1 MGFVFGFGVSFGVP
15 GVALVSAFS
24 ILVQVPCN
32 KEEST
37 SSGLIVAG
45 REAAENPTQGRVLA
59 VGPGAFDRHNQR
71 VPMEVET
78 KRICSEISASR
89 ERKRTRAGSEKRIVD
104 NGEHFLLIHMRDV
117 LAKW

>member
-89 ERKRTRAGSEKRIVD
+89 ERKRTRWPSGRTPANDPRAALVTDEPRGR
-104 NGEHFLLIHMRDV
+104 
-117 LAKW
+117 W

>member
-71 VPMEVET
+71 VPMEV
-78 KRICSEISASR
+78 SAGDNIKFSSY
-89 ERKRTRAGSEKRIVD
+89 AGSEKRIVD